1 MMVPPLKHILCIDDE
16 EDILQVTRLS
26 LETLGGFQV
35 SICKGSGNAHLEASR
50 LMPDLILLDVMMP
63 GADGPSTLKIFQAD
77 PVVAGI
83 PVVFMTAKVQSTEVA
98 NYLKLGASGI
108 IAKPFDPMTLSKQV
122 EALWKGFHESKSRK

>member
-1 MMVPPLKHILCIDDE
+1 MVPPLKHIICIDDE

-35 SICKGSGNAHLEASR
+35 SVCKGSANALLQASS

-63 GADGPSTLKIFQAD
+63 GADGPSTLKIFQTD

-83 PVVFMTAKVQSTEVA
+83 PVVFMTAKVQSTEVS
-98 NYLKLGASGI
+98 NYLKLGAAGV
-108 IAKPFDPMTLSKQV
+108 IAKPFDPMTLSTQV
-122 EALWKGFHESKSRK
+122 EALWKAFHESKSR